1 MALQTLL
8 RIPVSGPIFEKF
20 DEQAK
25 ALNKPIE
32 YLIAERLPQ
41 LAEADSEK
49 PIVINDGQRRRL
61 ETALGRNVSSADELV
76 RAMEHSMTLDVGG
89 IHIELTPY
97 LVSRLKSRCFGM
109 AFDQFMA
116 LTVKRGL
123 EEYCGLR

>member
-41 LAEADSEK
+41 LAETDSEK
-49 PIVINDGQRRRL
+49 PIVIDDDHRRRL
-61 ETALGRNVSSADELV
+61 EHVLGRNLSTAEELV

-89 IHIELTPY
+89 VRIELTPY
-97 LVSRLKSRCFGM
+97 LLNRLQSRCFGV
-109 AFDQFMA
+109 AFDEFMA

>member
-41 LAEADSEK
+41 LAETDSEK
-49 PIVINDGQRRRL
+49 PIVIDDDHRRRL
-61 ETALGRNVSSADELV
+61 EHVLGRNLSTAEELV

-89 IHIELTPY
+89 VRIELTPY
-97 LVSRLKSRCFGM
+97 LLNRLQSRCFGVP
-109 AFDQFMA
+109 FDQFMA

>member
-25 ALNKPIE
+25 ALNKPVE
-32 YLIAERLPQ
+32 YLIADRLGQ
-41 LAEADSEK
+41 LAETDSEK
-49 PIVINDGQRRRL
+49 PIVINDSHRRRL
-61 ETALGRNVSSADELV
+61 ETALGRNVSTAEELV

-89 IHIELTPY
+89 VRIELTPY
-97 LVSRLKSRCFGM
+97 LLNRLKSRCFGVP
-109 AFDQFMA
+109 FDQFMA